1 LNEYSFIRLIFL
13 YILKGETTINTN
25 NKNDK
30 YQRILEAAVKVFAKQ
45 GFYQSTISQIAKEAG
60 VADGTIYLYF
70 KNKDDILVHFFSY
83 KTKQVFERFRKE
95 VEKGKT
101 AKDKLIN
108 LVRHHLKVFQRNRD
122 MAVLY
127 QAETHQTSRLAE
139 DQIKEMSKMYLDII
153 SEIVEMGQQDG
164 SIRKDLYMSL
174 VKRIIIGSVDEVIN
188 TWLHSD
194 GKYDLVSM
202 ADPLVE
208 LFIRGIG
215 SNEKTVAAGDML

>member
-1 LNEYSFIRLIFL
+1 
-13 YILKGETTINTN
+13 
-25 NKNDK
+25 
-30 YQRILEAAVKVFAKQ
+30 
-45 GFYQSTISQIAKEAG
+45 

-70 KNKDDILVHFFSY
+70 KNKDDILVQFFTF
-83 KTKQVFERFRKE
+83 KTKQVFERFRRE
-95 VEKGKT
+95 VEKGKN
-101 AKDKLIN
+101 AKDKLLN
-108 LVRHHLKVFQRNRD
+108 LIRHHLKVFQRNKD

-127 QAETHQTSRLAE
+127 QAETHQSNRPAE

-153 SEIVEMGQQDG
+153 SEIVEQGQQED
-164 SIRKDLYMSL
+164 SIRKDLYMGL
-174 VKRIIIGSVDEVIN
+174 VKRFIIGSVDEVIN

-215 SNEKTVAAGDML
+215 NNERN

>member
-1 LNEYSFIRLIFL
+1 MNEHSFIRLNLIL
-13 YILKGETTINTN
+13 RLKGEITINTN

-30 YQRILEAAVKVFAKQ
+30 YKRILEAAVKVFAKQ

-70 KNKDDILVHFFSY
+70 KNKDDILVQFFNY
-83 KTKQVFERFRKE
+83 KTKQVFERFKKE
-95 VEKGKT
+95 VEKGKNS
-101 AKDKLIN
+101 KDKLLN
-108 LVRHHLKVFQRNRD
+108 LIRHHLKVFQRNKD

-127 QAETHQTSRLAE
+127 QSETHQSNRLAE
-139 DQIKEMSKMYLDII
+139 DQIKEMSKMYLDVI
-153 SEIVEMGQQDG
+153 SEIVEQGQQEG
-164 SIRKDLYMSL
+164 SIRKDLYMGL
-174 VKRIIIGSVDEVIN
+174 VKRFIIGSVDEVIN

-215 SNEKTVAAGDML
+215 SNENI

>member
-1 LNEYSFIRLIFL
+1 LL
-13 YILKGETTINTN
+13 LKGEITINKN

-30 YQRILEAAVKVFAKQ
+30 YKRILEAAVKVFAKQ
-45 GFYQSTISQIAKEAG
+45 GFYQSTISQIAKEAR

-70 KNKDDILVHFFSY
+70 KNKDDILVQFFNY
-83 KTKQVFERFRKE
+83 KTKQVFERFKKE
-95 VEKGKT
+95 VEKGKNS
-101 AKDKLIN
+101 KDKLLN
-108 LVRHHLKVFQRNRD
+108 LIRYHLKVFQRNKD

-127 QAETHQTSRLAE
+127 QSETHQSNRLAE

-153 SEIVEMGQQDG
+153 SEIVEQGQQEG
-164 SIRKDLYMSL
+164 SIRKDLYMGL
-174 VKRIIIGSVDEVIN
+174 VKRFIIGSVDEVIN

-215 SNEKTVAAGDML
+215 SNENN

>member
-1 LNEYSFIRLIFL
+1 M
-13 YILKGETTINTN
+13 
-25 NKNDK
+25 
-30 YQRILEAAVKVFAKQ
+30 
-45 GFYQSTISQIAKEAG
+45 
-60 VADGTIYLYF
+60 
-70 KNKDDILVHFFSY
+70 
-83 KTKQVFERFRKE
+83 FERFRKE

-101 AKDKLIN
+101 AKDKLNN
-108 LVRHHLKVFQRNRD
+108 LIRHHLKVFQRNKD

-127 QAETHQTSRLAE
+127 QAETHQNNRLAE
-139 DQIKEMSKMYLDII
+139 DQIKELSKMYLDII
-153 SEIVEMGQQDG
+153 SEIVEQGQQEG

-174 VKRIIIGSVDEVIN
+174 VKRFIIGSVDEVVN

-215 SNEKTVAAGDML
+215 SKESTPEGRGIDLPSKGLSDI